1 MNKSKGT
8 RDRGIM
14 VEKFNEAF
22 YESTIFLRISFF
34 SASITLLIFVAG
46 IFAPSWKYLEF
57 TLHFNNLDTSD
68 PSILDTE
75 VPSSFEDSSIHH
87 KDVASDSN
95 MSVLYENWKKE
106 YNFSYFEDTDF
117 AEHSMNTMNL
127 SNSSSELF
135 FSTYDTL
142 ELFTAH
148 IVIGLWETRVC
159 TKFLAEENCIPP
171 FKTQGHNWIRRSR
184 GFCVLALGMAL
195 LTVVLILMCLFLSIA
210 ADMLLTHVMTLLISI
225 LSVSSIA
232 VGILIFTTNHTKL
245 DEHTMFNNMGMFQM
259 LVSQVSW
266 ACWLSASAIPLAAM
280 TVIFLGLNLVFF

>member
-1 MNKSKGT
+1 MNERT
-8 RDRGIM
+8 RKTGIV

-34 SASITLLIFVAG
+34 SASITLIIFVTG
-46 IFAPSWKYLEF
+46 FFAPSWKYLEF
-57 TLHFNNLDTSD
+57 TLQFNNLDTND
-68 PSILDTE
+68 PSILDPGD
-75 VPSSFEDSSIHH
+75 PSLFEDSSLRL
-87 KDVASDSN
+87 KDVASEFNS
-95 MSVLYENWKKE
+95 SVLYENWNEE
-106 YNFSYFEDTDF
+106 YNLTSYFEDL
-117 AEHSMNTMNL
+117 AEYSLNTMNF
-127 SNSSSELF
+127 SNTSSELF
-135 FSTYDTL
+135 YSSFDTL

-184 GFCVLALGMAL
+184 GFCIMALGMAL
-195 LTVVLILMCLFLSIA
+195 LTVVLILLCLFLSIA
-210 ADMLLTHVMTLLISI
+210 ADMLLTHVMTLLTSI
-225 LSVSSIA
+225 LSVGSIA

-259 LVSQVSW
+259 LVSKVSW
-266 ACWLSASAIPLAAM
+266 ACWLSASAIPSAAM